1 MSGANGTYVVV
12 THVAAADGGDS
23 NVCGQDWAT
32 DAYTRTLAMTMQPD
46 GSIVVVRT
54 YQGTFTTIAGASG
67 PNDSTCTLDQVGGK
81 VGAFTGTDVVTVKGG
96 HFYPNATCAASC
108 TSTAMMT
115 AFFPGGTRSLTNGWE
130 YHYDLDAES
139 MIQAD
144 NVNRAGNLGD
154 ITLG

>member
-1 MSGANGTYVVV
+1 MCGGNWAN
-12 THVAAADGGDS
+12 
-23 NVCGQDWAT
+23 
-32 DAYTRTLAMTMQPD
+32 DAYNRTLAMTMQPD
-46 GSIVVVRT
+46 GSIIVVRT
-54 YQGTFTTIAGASG
+54 YQGTFTTVAGEST
-67 PNDSTCTLDQVGGK
+67 PNGACTTHQVGGK

-96 HFYPNATCAASC
+96 HFYPAATCAANC
-108 TSTAMMT
+108 TSDAMMT

-130 YHYDLDAES
+130 YHYDLGAES